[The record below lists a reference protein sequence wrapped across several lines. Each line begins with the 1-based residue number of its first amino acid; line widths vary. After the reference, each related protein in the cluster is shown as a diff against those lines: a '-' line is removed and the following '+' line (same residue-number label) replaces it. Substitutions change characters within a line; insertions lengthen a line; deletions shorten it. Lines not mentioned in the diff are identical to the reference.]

1 MGRHGPVLAHCRRK
15 SAPVVVDQ
23 ITATLGAHL
32 TDLRQTGHNVILPTL
47 ALKALRDL
55 PDAATPSRVAS
66 ICQLI
71 ESFRTED
78 FPLADYFVL
87 PDMRD
92 QVRTA
97 EFILTEFIDCS
108 ERFMGRGQG
117 WLCHLRTYGR
127 ALFYLRELGYW
138 ELATQA
144 EEGFKLYIRRI
155 RKGLKDTDKPR
166 DEHAPIENFPL
177 QAAYWRPH
185 SGGDLHLGHKLKY
198 PYGFYGLPRLSKD
211 SDLQRRCLD
220 VAYRIFFG
228 KRS

>member
-1 MGRHGPVLAHCRRK
+1 MTG
-15 SAPVVVDQ
+15 
-23 ITATLGAHL
+23 
-32 TDLRQTGHNVILPTL
+32 LRQVAHNVILPTL

-55 PDAATPSRVAS
+55 PDAATPSRVAG

-78 FPLADYFVL
+78 FPLADNFVL

-92 QVRTA
+92 QVRNA

-108 ERFMGRGQG
+108 ERFIGRGLG
-117 WLCHLRTYGR
+117 WSGHLLTYGS
-127 ALFYLRELGYW
+127 ALFDLHELGYR

-144 EEGFKLYIRRI
+144 EEGFKLYMRCI
-155 RKGLKDTDKPR
+155 RKGLQGTDKHR
-166 DEHAPIENFPL
+166 DEHPPIDNFPL